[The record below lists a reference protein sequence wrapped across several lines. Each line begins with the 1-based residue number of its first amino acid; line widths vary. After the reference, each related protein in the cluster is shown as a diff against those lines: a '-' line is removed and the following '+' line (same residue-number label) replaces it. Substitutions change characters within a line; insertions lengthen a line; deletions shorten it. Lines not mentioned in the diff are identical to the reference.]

1 MTLTDYII
9 NDVSPISEKS
19 KMGDIQKIF
28 SQTTYSHI
36 PVVREGVY
44 IGCLAENDVHCHE
57 ATEPLDQQTHL
68 YEGFFVRESS
78 NWLNILEAFGQ
89 NESNIM
95 PVLDVQNRY
104 LGYYELKDMMTYF
117 NQTPFLAEEGIIL
130 VLEKGIFDYSF
141 SEISQIVE
149 SNDGKVLGAFISKF
163 NQDMVQLSLKVGGDI
178 GLNGLLQSFRR
189 YGYDVISEHQEDSHL
204 IDLRERSDYL
214 EKYLNI

>member
-9 NDVSPISEKS
+9 NDVAPITEKS
-19 KMGDIQKIF
+19 KMGDVQKLF
-28 SQTTYSHI
+28 SETTYSHI
-36 PVVREGVY
+36 PVMREGVY
-44 IGCLAENDVHCHE
+44 IGCLEENDVHCHE
-57 ATEPLDQQTHL
+57 ASEPIDQQTHL

-78 NWLNILEAFGQ
+78 NWLNIIEAFGQ

-95 PVLDVQNRY
+95 PVLDAQNRY

-117 NQTPFLAEEGIIL
+117 NHTPFLSEEGIIM

-178 GLNGLLQSFRR
+178 GLNALLQSFRR
-189 YGYDVISEHQEDSHL
+189 YGYEVISEHQEDSYL

>member
-19 KMGDIQKIF
+19 KMGDVQKLF

-36 PVVREGVY
+36 PVMREGVY

-117 NQTPFLAEEGIIL
+117 NQTPFLSEEGIIL

-163 NQDMVQLSLKVGGDI
+163 NQDMVQLSLKVGGDVS
-178 GLNGLLQSFRR
+178 LNGLLQSFRR
-189 YGYDVISEHQEDSHL
+189 YGYEVISEHQEDSYL